1 MSNENNIKIKD
12 PEGREYDDSGSATL
26 KKVISVICV
35 IFSLVGIITNSI
47 YPLTGMKKGGIFL
60 GFTLCLIFLLYPT
73 KIKGRRLLAYDVV
86 LSVMG
91 FGVGLYTFLVTDRF
105 SMSNLQM
112 TTMDTVMSFLAVALV
127 IIAARRAVGNA
138 MAILPVIFSLY
149 ALFGRYIP
157 GLLGHGGYTL
167 KRFLMRMYM
176 VDEGLYGMTAQ
187 VACSYVF
194 LFIVFGAFLS
204 SSGVAEFFNDASNRI
219 AGARAGGPA
228 KVAVISSG
236 LMGTISG
243 SSAANVATTG
253 VFTIPMM
260 KKVGFSSEFAGAV
273 ESVASTGGMIMPPI
287 MGSAAFLMMQYLGV
301 PFSSI
306 MRAAI
311 FPAIFYFFS
320 VYMWVHFTALR
331 LGNHGLSK
339 DEIPPIHDLKR
350 RILLL
355 TPLIAIIISM
365 LIGYTAIF
373 AAFIGIFVT
382 LLAGLVQK
390 DRITFKKI
398 IGALI
403 SGAKASLTAM
413 IACIVAGIIVGVCN
427 LTGLGQVITYN
438 ITQISGNN
446 LLFALFLT
454 AFCCIILSMG
464 LPAAACYI
472 LVATIVAPALIR
484 MNVTPMAA
492 HMFVFIFSCYI
503 CKKKLWLEKQLQY
516 YAAGGHRL
524 LYRGRHCKLQTIRCG
539 RAGSENRCA
548 ELYHPVHVRLQ
559 SCHSSGKCRYRG
571 DRDHVAHN
579 DIWRAVYCHRR
590 RWIQLPQNCAADSHR
605 LRCSRSAVNH
615 SGAYHRY
622 CRRGRSA
629 RGVLH

>member
-236 LMGTISG
+236 LMGTPS
-243 SSAANVATTG
+243 
-253 VFTIPMM
+253 
-260 KKVGFSSEFAGAV
+260 
-273 ESVASTGGMIMPPI
+273 
-287 MGSAAFLMMQYLGV
+287 
-301 PFSSI
+301 
-306 MRAAI
+306 
-311 FPAIFYFFS
+311 
-320 VYMWVHFTALR
+320 
-331 LGNHGLSK
+331 
-339 DEIPPIHDLKR
+339 
-350 RILLL
+350 RI
-355 TPLIAIIISM
+355 
-365 LIGYTAIF
+365 
-373 AAFIGIFVT
+373 
-382 LLAGLVQK
+382 
-390 DRITFKKI
+390 
-398 IGALI
+398 
-403 SGAKASLTAM
+403 
-413 IACIVAGIIVGVCN
+413 
-427 LTGLGQVITYN
+427 
-438 ITQISGNN
+438 
-446 LLFALFLT
+446 
-454 AFCCIILSMG
+454 
-464 LPAAACYI
+464 
-472 LVATIVAPALIR
+472 
-484 MNVTPMAA
+484 
-492 HMFVFIFSCYI
+492 
-503 CKKKLWLEKQLQY
+503 
-516 YAAGGHRL
+516 
-524 LYRGRHCKLQTIRCG
+524 
-539 RAGSENRCA
+539 
-548 ELYHPVHVRLQ
+548 
-559 SCHSSGKCRYRG
+559 
-571 DRDHVAHN
+571 
-579 DIWRAVYCHRR
+579 
-590 RWIQLPQNCAADSHR
+590 
-605 LRCSRSAVNH
+605 
-615 SGAYHRY
+615 
-622 CRRGRSA
+622 
-629 RGVLH
+629 

>member
-260 KKVGFSSEFAGAV
+260 KKVGFSSEFAGASRV
-273 ESVASTGGMIMPPI
+273 RCLHRRHDH
-287 MGSAAFLMMQYLGV
+287 AADHGFGRV
-301 PFSSI
+301 PDDAVSGRAVQQHHACCHFPRDLLLLLRLYVGALH
-306 MRAAI
+306 RAA
-311 FPAIFYFFS
+311 PWQPWS
-320 VYMWVHFTALR
+320 QQ
-331 LGNHGLSK
+331 G
-339 DEIPPIHDLKR
+339 
-350 RILLL
+350 
-355 TPLIAIIISM
+355 
-365 LIGYTAIF
+365 
-373 AAFIGIFVT
+373 
-382 LLAGLVQK
+382 
-390 DRITFKKI
+390 
-398 IGALI
+398 
-403 SGAKASLTAM
+403 
-413 IACIVAGIIVGVCN
+413 
-427 LTGLGQVITYN
+427 
-438 ITQISGNN
+438 
-446 LLFALFLT
+446 
-454 AFCCIILSMG
+454 
-464 LPAAACYI
+464 
-472 LVATIVAPALIR
+472 
-484 MNVTPMAA
+484 
-492 HMFVFIFSCYI
+492 
-503 CKKKLWLEKQLQY
+503 
-516 YAAGGHRL
+516 
-524 LYRGRHCKLQTIRCG
+524 
-539 RAGSENRCA
+539 
-548 ELYHPVHVRLQ
+548 
-559 SCHSSGKCRYRG
+559 
-571 DRDHVAHN
+571 
-579 DIWRAVYCHRR
+579 
-590 RWIQLPQNCAADSHR
+590 
-605 LRCSRSAVNH
+605 
-615 SGAYHRY
+615 
-622 CRRGRSA
+622 
-629 RGVLH
+629 